1 MSEEDL
7 NEVNIEIIRNKLWKV
22 RTLDAASRVTSYTK
36 QAYLED
42 FYHFTQK
49 LGGATAEVMKDILQF
64 EADRRTINITINS
77 IGTEL
82 QKEDR
87 GTLYP
92 NFGMLS
98 PEGTEK
104 LMKADDQEQVKSIL
118 ENYQVRNP
126 CFAQACRERV
136 FSSRCAVSACA
147 HIFGDDGCFDALFHI
162 ERCCC
167 RSCSQAASGRS

>member
-1 MSEEDL
+1 MRPLRFDAIGTLSVCNNVSDLYSTVLVDTPLAPYFESCMSEEDL

-22 RTLDAASRVTSYTK
+22 RRPVGAAPRITSHTT

-118 ENYQVRNP
+118 ENYQVLNLA
-126 CFAQACRERV
+126 FARAC
-136 FSSRCAVSACA
+136 
-147 HIFGDDGCFDALFHI
+147 G
-162 ERCCC
+162 
-167 RSCSQAASGRS
+167 